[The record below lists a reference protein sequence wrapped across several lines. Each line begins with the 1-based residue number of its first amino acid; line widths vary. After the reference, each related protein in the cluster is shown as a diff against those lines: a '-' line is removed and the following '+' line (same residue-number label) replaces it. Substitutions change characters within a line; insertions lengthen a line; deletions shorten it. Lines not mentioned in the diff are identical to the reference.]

1 MEPHTAVDGM
11 VRGRST
17 LRRICQRS
25 DKQSI
30 VPAALP
36 SSPDSSQYRVEKLR
50 IHARVTLSTH
60 EVVEGCFFV
69 AGASALGSV
78 PERVGEILNAEA
90 GFFPF
95 EVSGA
100 PASRTT
106 LYNRDQVV
114 SVSLA
119 EAEARRDS
127 GYDVAKPQQV
137 SVRMA
142 DGGHLTGTVRVF
154 RPQGRDR
161 LSDWARDSD
170 RFRYL
175 EIGDTTVI
183 INMNH
188 VIELSEDPA
197 S

>member
-1 MEPHTAVDGM
+1 
-11 VRGRST
+11 
-17 LRRICQRS
+17 
-25 DKQSI
+25 

-50 IHARVTLSTH
+50 IGARVTLSTH
-60 EVVEGCFFV
+60 EVIDGFFFV

-78 PERVGEILNAEA
+78 PERVGEILNAES

-95 EVSGA
+95 EVAA
-100 PASRTT
+100 PSAPRTA

-114 SVSLA
+114 SVALS
-119 EAEARRDS
+119 EAEARRDA

-142 DGGHLTGTVRVF
+142 DGRRLTGSVRVF
-154 RPQGRDR
+154 RPLGRDR